1 MKSVA
6 LFLLALFATTAF
18 AADQKADEQAL
29 LDLHSKAREAHLKG
43 DANMLADGLPDRFMD
58 VGRGHFEWTTRDQFR
73 ERFTRVFATR
83 KYSRWENV
91 VPPVVHIAPD
101 GNTGWMAVQLHAEL
115 TEQQDGKAPEQINF
129 DMAWMANYEK
139 QNGKW
144 KMTAIAYSVP
154 VGK

>member
-1 MKSVA
+1 MKTWA
-6 LFLLALFATTAF
+6 LFLISLVATTAF

-43 DANMLADGLPDRFMD
+43 DANLLAEGLADKFMD
-58 VGRGHFEWTTRDQFR
+58 VGRSKFDWVAREQFR
-73 ERFTRVFATR
+73 ERFTKVFSTR

-101 GNTGWMAVQLHAEL
+101 GKTGWMAVQLRAEL
-115 TEQQDGKAPEQINF
+115 TEQHDGKPPEQINF

-144 KMTAIAYSVP
+144 RMTAIAYSVP
-154 VGK
+154 AGK

>member
-1 MKSVA
+1 MK
-6 LFLLALFATTAF
+6 LLTILLLAFVTTTSL
-18 AADQKADEQAL
+18 AADHKTDEQAL

-43 DANMLADGLPDRFMD
+43 DANLLAEGLADRFMD
-58 VGRGHFEWTTRDQFR
+58 VGRGHFDWTTRDQFR
-73 ERFTRVFATR
+73 ERFAKVFATR

-101 GNTGWMAVQLHAEL
+101 GKSGWMAVQLHAEM
-115 TEQQDGKAPEQINF
+115 TDQEDGKPPEKLNF

-144 KMTAIAYSVP
+144 VMTAIAYSVP
-154 VGK
+154 AGK